1 MVVILL
7 ALAVCCVSTGCY
19 SAGSGGL
26 LSAMVVVLLAL
37 TVCCVSNGCCSA
49 GSGGLLC

>member
-1 MVVILL
+1 MLTMVVILL
-7 ALAVCCVSTGCY
+7 ALVVCCVSTGCY

-37 TVCCVSNGCCSA
+37 TVCCQQW
-49 GSGGLLC
+49 LLFCWH